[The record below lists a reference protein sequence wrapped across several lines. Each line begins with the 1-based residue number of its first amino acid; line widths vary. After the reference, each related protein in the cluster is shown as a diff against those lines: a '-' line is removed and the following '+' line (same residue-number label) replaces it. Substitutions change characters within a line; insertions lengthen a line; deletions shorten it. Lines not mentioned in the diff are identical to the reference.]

1 MTLDPAGELELTGKL
16 KLTSGAVS
24 RDGED
29 IYWELAS
36 VGSDDDRP
44 VVVLSHGA
52 GGSHA
57 VWYQQVPVLG
67 QDFRV
72 LCWDSRGFGNSTN
85 RNDAPS
91 AEAAGL
97 DLAAVLDACDVEAAH
112 LVGQSMGGWHISAF
126 AAVHADRVLSLTY
139 ADTVGGLWTPALRE
153 AFAEFSA
160 AGGLGRGGP
169 TVVGHHPA
177 LWSGTAKRDPA
188 HAFLYQQLG
197 SFHSPPMHKIGVTI
211 DWTVSHERIAALG
224 RPVLFVAGTHDG
236 LFPAELLAESSRLIP
251 GAQYVEIP
259 DAGHSP
265 YFEQPAAWNEAVGT
279 FLRAV

>member
-1 MTLDPAGELELTGKL
+1 MELELTTG
-16 KLTSGAVS
+16 TVP

-36 VGSDDDRP
+36 TGPEDDRP

-57 VWYQQVPVLG
+57 VWFHQVPVLG

-85 RNDAPS
+85 HNDELS
-91 AEAAGL
+91 AEAAAG
-97 DLAAVLDACDVEAAH
+97 DLAAVLDACGVAAVH
-112 LVGQSMGGWHISAF
+112 LVGQSMGGWHSSAF
-126 AAVHADRVLSLTY
+126 AVAYPDRVRSLTY

-169 TVVGHHPA
+169 TIIGRHPA
-177 LWSGTAKRDPA
+177 LWPGTAERDPA
-188 HAFLYQQLG
+188 HAFLYQALG

-211 DWTVSHERIAALG
+211 DWTISHEAVTAIG
-224 RPVLFVAGTHDG
+224 CPVLFVAGTHDD
-236 LFPAELLAESSRLIP
+236 LFPAALLAESCGLIP
-251 GAQYVEIP
+251 GARYVEIP

-265 YFEQPAAWNEAVGT
+265 YFEQPAAWNEAVLR
-279 FLRAV
+279 FLADA